1 MRLFNPVD
9 SFDSFF
15 SITRRQTGTDSA
27 GLVYSNQCRG
37 TAGNDCCLNRECS
50 TDVGDGYCRNR
61 DNQTCEGEY
70 VVGSPP
76 DYPCPGP
83 GYIVCCVRWED
94 MVNGTDTSSSS
105 TSAQTTLTSSS
116 SSAPPSPSSS
126 TTDGSSPAGTNSA
139 SSNSSS
145 GLTAPQKGG
154 IAGGIVGA
162 VAVTS
167 LVFFL
172 VWWMRR
178 RRRLLGKGEDIGDEG
193 GDEKGDNRA
202 VTETAAGVMR
212 GTGSVERGH
221 ENEEDKG
228 AAMLASREKQ
238 ELDGSGRALHE
249 MDSETAV
256 TPTTPTGN
264 EKGAPETKIKR
275 MAELPGSLA
284 AIAEMPVPEERR
296 G

>member
-1 MRLFNPVD
+1 
-9 SFDSFF
+9 
-15 SITRRQTGTDSA
+15 
-27 GLVYSNQCRG
+27 
-37 TAGNDCCLNRECS
+37 
-50 TDVGDGYCRNR
+50 
-61 DNQTCEGEY
+61 
-70 VVGSPP
+70 
-76 DYPCPGP
+76 
-83 GYIVCCVRWED
+83 

-105 TSAQTTLTSSS
+105 TGSQTTLTSTSS
-116 SSAPPSPSSS
+116 SSSSSVPSSPSST
-126 TTDGSSPAGTNSA
+126 TTDGSSPTETDSA

-145 GLTAPQKGG
+145 GLTASQKGG

-167 LVFFL
+167 LVFVL
-172 VWWMRR
+172 LWWMRR
-178 RRRLLGKGEDIGDEG
+178 RRRLLAKSGDG
-193 GDEKGDNRA
+193 GDGDGDGDGGDSGA
-202 VTETAAGVMR
+202 VTESAAGMATE
-212 GTGSVERGH
+212 TGSVERGH
-221 ENEEDKG
+221 ENEEEKG

-264 EKGAPETKIKR
+264 EKGGPETKVRR

-284 AIAEMPVPEERR
+284 AVAEMPVPQERQ